1 MFTGLIEHLGTVSAI
16 VLDSGGCTL
25 TISDA
30 SPILGDCHVG
40 DSIAVNGACL
50 TVTKFNALEQG
61 GWFQVWLANE
71 TLERTDLGERI
82 VGDQLNLERAMA
94 PHVRFGGHFVQGY
107 VTIDGTSLTLTE
119 VDDVKRTFG
128 IMLIQHTQEKITLSK
143 KKIGAKVNIEVDMV
157 GKYVEK
163 SVSAALSGSGSG
175 EAHAHWKELIE
186 RVVEEVT
193 AKVNLSNVITF
204 HAVPPS
210 RPQSPFKVK
219 PPHPP
224 SSIISEPAFR
234 PKARRSS
241 SSPGA
246 ASSTVK
252 SIPRP
257 SSPFKPTAHSSTRS
271 AVDAHTSR
279 PKALRAAHGL
289 SRQRSL
295 TSTAEASSARARRG
309 SGSFQP
315 TPSTSTS
322 PHLPLDGPSSTATS
336 PPIRV
341 KAKVSSFA
349 KSNGASVPPIPLNSL
364 HPSSPPY
371 ATTRPIE
378 TRPRAPSVIDFGG
391 FVSTPSSPTTSVAPL
406 AIHPIT
412 TATSAANP
420 HRYVSRF
427 NQTMTRFQSLS
438 PPGTR
443 DLDNDLYFR
452 VAPKVD
458 PAAIPLPPQSPPV
471 STLSFSSQSS
481 QNTQGSCAS
490 GSTAPTPSSHF
501 LGTAL
506 ISGEQS
512 SPTLSSGSVL
522 EASDEASYSNPSRR
536 SLGSPT
542 AYPED
547 SDRKIRAE
555 AKSNRKIEDLEI
567 TNRSLLAI
575 NATLEATKHR
585 QANEIR
591 DLRRK
596 LRESRLM
603 LPPHT
608 FRAIKSSLGPEDVA
622 DDEDTDDSE
631 DDGDDDN
638 DGDGNEHDA
647 AFSRVKGIL
656 GDLLESGR
664 RALRAEPKD
673 FEGQSRGV
681 KVLSA
686 EESDEET
693 GPQRRRLPPL
703 RIAVSEDLAKG
714 GDRGEAVTGSD
725 EHGTGVL
732 PPITVTFS

>member
-1 MFTGLIEHLGTVSAI
+1 M
-16 VLDSGGCTL
+16 D
-25 TISDA
+25 
-30 SPILGDCHVG
+30 
-40 DSIAVNGACL
+40 
-50 TVTKFNALEQG
+50 K
-61 GWFQVWLANE
+61 
-71 TLERTDLGERI
+71 
-82 VGDQLNLERAMA
+82 
-94 PHVRFGGHFVQGY
+94 
-107 VTIDGTSLTLTE
+107 
-119 VDDVKRTFG
+119 
-128 IMLIQHTQEKITLSK
+128 
-143 KKIGAKVNIEVDMV
+143 
-157 GKYVEK
+157 GK
-163 SVSAALSGSGSG
+163 
-175 EAHAHWKELIE
+175 
-186 RVVEEVT
+186 VT

-219 PPHPP
+219 PLHPP

-234 PKARRSS
+234 PKARVSNSAAIAVERSS

-279 PKALRAAHGL
+279 PKALRTAHGL

-322 PHLPLDGPSSTATS
+322 PHLPLGGPSSTATS

-341 KAKVSSFA
+341 KAKVSRFA
-349 KSNGASVPPIPLNSL
+349 KSNGSSVPPIPLNSL

-378 TRPRAPSVIDFGG
+378 TRPRAPSVVDFGG
-391 FVSTPSSPTTSVAPL
+391 FVSTPSSPTTSTAPL

-412 TATSAANP
+412 TTTSAANP
-420 HRYVSRF
+420 HRYVSRI
-427 NQTMTRFQSLS
+427 NQTMARFQSLS

-443 DLDNDLYFR
+443 DLDNDLHFR

-501 LGTAL
+501 LSTAL
-506 ISGEQS
+506 ISGEQG
-512 SPTLSSGSVL
+512 SPTLSSDSVP
-522 EASDEASYSNPSRR
+522 EASGER

-542 AYPED
+542 AYPEE

-585 QANEIR
+585 QANEIQ

-596 LRESRLM
+596 LRESRLV
-603 LPPHT
+603 LPPRT

-631 DDGDDDN
+631 DDGDHEDG
-638 DGDGNEHDA
+638 GDGNEHDA

-656 GDLLESGR
+656 EDLLESGR

-673 FEGQSRGV
+673 FEGQTRGV

-686 EESDEET
+686 EEVRSWRGDAGDDVSTTHSAPTDAESDEET
-693 GPQRRRLPPL
+693 GPQRRRPPPF
-703 RIAVSEDLAKG
+703 RIAVSEDPEMPPKG

-725 EHGTGVL
+725 EHGTIL

>member
-1 MFTGLIEHLGTVSAI
+1 M
-16 VLDSGGCTL
+16 D
-25 TISDA
+25 
-30 SPILGDCHVG
+30 
-40 DSIAVNGACL
+40 
-50 TVTKFNALEQG
+50 K
-61 GWFQVWLANE
+61 
-71 TLERTDLGERI
+71 
-82 VGDQLNLERAMA
+82 
-94 PHVRFGGHFVQGY
+94 
-107 VTIDGTSLTLTE
+107 
-119 VDDVKRTFG
+119 
-128 IMLIQHTQEKITLSK
+128 
-143 KKIGAKVNIEVDMV
+143 
-157 GKYVEK
+157 GK
-163 SVSAALSGSGSG
+163 
-175 EAHAHWKELIE
+175 
-186 RVVEEVT
+186 VT

-204 HAVPPS
+204 HAIPPS

-234 PKARRSS
+234 PKARVSNSAAIAVERSS

-257 SSPFKPTAHSSTRS
+257 SSPFKPTVHSSTRS
-271 AVDAHTSR
+271 AVGIDVHTSR
-279 PKALRAAHGL
+279 PKALRAAHEL

-315 TPSTSTS
+315 TPSSSTS
-322 PHLPLDGPSSTATS
+322 PHLPLDGPSSTPTS

-349 KSNGASVPPIPLNSL
+349 KSNGSSVPPIPLNSL

-391 FVSTPSSPTTSVAPL
+391 FVSTPSSPTTSAAPL

-420 HRYVSRF
+420 HRYVSRI

-438 PPGTR
+438 PPSTR
-443 DLDNDLYFR
+443 DLDNDLHFR

-481 QNTQGSCAS
+481 QNTQGSCVS
-490 GSTAPTPSSHF
+490 GSTAPTPSSQF
-501 LGTAL
+501 LSTAL
-506 ISGEQS
+506 ISGEQG
-512 SPTLSSGSVL
+512 SPTLSSDSVP
-522 EASDEASYSNPSRR
+522 EASGEPSYPNPSRR

-603 LPPHT
+603 LPPRT

-622 DDEDTDDSE
+622 DDEDTDESE
-631 DDGDDDN
+631 DGSDHDDG
-638 DGDGNEHDA
+638 GDVNEHDA

-656 GDLLESGR
+656 EDLLESGR

-686 EESDEET
+686 EEVRSWRGDVGDDVSTTHSAPTDAESDEET
-693 GPQRRRLPPL
+693 GPQRRRLPPF
-703 RIAVSEDLAKG
+703 RVAVSEDPEMPPRG

-725 EHGTGVL
+725 ESGTGIL

>member
-1 MFTGLIEHLGTVSAI
+1 M
-16 VLDSGGCTL
+16 D
-25 TISDA
+25 
-30 SPILGDCHVG
+30 
-40 DSIAVNGACL
+40 
-50 TVTKFNALEQG
+50 K
-61 GWFQVWLANE
+61 
-71 TLERTDLGERI
+71 
-82 VGDQLNLERAMA
+82 
-94 PHVRFGGHFVQGY
+94 
-107 VTIDGTSLTLTE
+107 
-119 VDDVKRTFG
+119 
-128 IMLIQHTQEKITLSK
+128 
-143 KKIGAKVNIEVDMV
+143 
-157 GKYVEK
+157 GK
-163 SVSAALSGSGSG
+163 
-175 EAHAHWKELIE
+175 
-186 RVVEEVT
+186 VT

-234 PKARRSS
+234 PKARVSNSAAIAVERSS

-246 ASSTVK
+246 ANSTVK

-279 PKALRAAHGL
+279 PKALRAAHAL

-322 PHLPLDGPSSTATS
+322 PHLPLDGPSLTATS

-341 KAKVSSFA
+341 KAKVSRFA
-349 KSNGASVPPIPLNSL
+349 KSNGSSVPPIPLNSL

-391 FVSTPSSPTTSVAPL
+391 FVSTPSSPTTSAAPL

-412 TATSAANP
+412 TATSVANP
-420 HRYVSRF
+420 HRYVSRI

-501 LGTAL
+501 LSTAL

-512 SPTLSSGSVL
+512 SPTLSSDSVL
-522 EASDEASYSNPSRR
+522 ETSGEASSRR

-603 LPPHT
+603 LPPRT

-631 DDGDDDN
+631 DDGDDD
-638 DGDGNEHDA
+638 DGGDGNEHDV

-656 GDLLESGR
+656 EDLLESGR

-686 EESDEET
+686 EEVRSWRGDVGDDVSTTHSAPTDVESDEET

-703 RIAVSEDLAKG
+703 RIAVSEDSEMPPEG

>member
-1 MFTGLIEHLGTVSAI
+1 M
-16 VLDSGGCTL
+16 D
-25 TISDA
+25 
-30 SPILGDCHVG
+30 
-40 DSIAVNGACL
+40 
-50 TVTKFNALEQG
+50 K
-61 GWFQVWLANE
+61 
-71 TLERTDLGERI
+71 
-82 VGDQLNLERAMA
+82 
-94 PHVRFGGHFVQGY
+94 
-107 VTIDGTSLTLTE
+107 
-119 VDDVKRTFG
+119 
-128 IMLIQHTQEKITLSK
+128 
-143 KKIGAKVNIEVDMV
+143 
-157 GKYVEK
+157 GK
-163 SVSAALSGSGSG
+163 
-175 EAHAHWKELIE
+175 
-186 RVVEEVT
+186 VT

-234 PKARRSS
+234 PKARVSNNAAIAVERSS

-252 SIPRP
+252 SIPRS

-279 PKALRAAHGL
+279 PKALRASHEL

-315 TPSTSTS
+315 T

-349 KSNGASVPPIPLNSL
+349 KSNGSSVPPVPFNSL

-391 FVSTPSSPTTSVAPL
+391 FVSTPSSPTTSAAPL

-420 HRYVSRF
+420 HRYVSRI

-443 DLDNDLYFR
+443 DLDNDLRFR

-481 QNTQGSCAS
+481 QNTQSSCAS

-501 LGTAL
+501 LSTAL
-506 ISGEQS
+506 ISGEQG
-512 SPTLSSGSVL
+512 SPTLSSDS
-522 EASDEASYSNPSRR
+522 ASGEPSYPNPSRR

-603 LPPHT
+603 LPPRT
-608 FRAIKSSLGPEDVA
+608 FRAIKSSLSPEDVA

-631 DDGDDDN
+631 DDDGGDHDDG
-638 DGDGNEHDA
+638 GDGNEHDA
-647 AFSRVKGIL
+647 GFSRVKGIL
-656 GDLLESGR
+656 EDLLDSGR

-686 EESDEET
+686 EEVRSWRGDVGDDVSTTHSAPTDAESDEET

-703 RIAVSEDLAKG
+703 RIAVSEDLEMPPEG

-725 EHGTGVL
+725 EDSTGIL

>member
-1 MFTGLIEHLGTVSAI
+1 MS
-16 VLDSGGCTL
+16 
-25 TISDA
+25 
-30 SPILGDCHVG
+30 SP
-40 DSIAVNGACL
+40 S
-50 TVTKFNALEQG
+50 T
-61 GWFQVWLANE
+61 
-71 TLERTDLGERI
+71 
-82 VGDQLNLERAMA
+82 
-94 PHVRFGGHFVQGY
+94 P
-107 VTIDGTSLTLTE
+107 
-119 VDDVKRTFG
+119 
-128 IMLIQHTQEKITLSK
+128 
-143 KKIGAKVNIEVDMV
+143 
-157 GKYVEK
+157 
-163 SVSAALSGSGSG
+163 
-175 EAHAHWKELIE
+175 
-186 RVVEEVT
+186 
-193 AKVNLSNVITF
+193 
-204 HAVPPS
+204 VPPS

-234 PKARRSS
+234 PKARVSNSATIAVERSS

-257 SSPFKPTAHSSTRS
+257 SSPFKPTALSLTRAHSSTRS

-279 PKALRAAHGL
+279 PKALRTAHEL

-295 TSTAEASSARARRG
+295 TSTADASSARARRG

-315 TPSTSTS
+315 TPSTSSPS
-322 PHLPLDGPSSTATS
+322 PHLPLDGSSSTATS

-349 KSNGASVPPIPLNSL
+349 KSNGSSVPPIPLNSL
-364 HPSSPPY
+364 YPSSPPY

-391 FVSTPSSPTTSVAPL
+391 FVSTPSSPTTSAAPL

-412 TATSAANP
+412 TTTSAANP
-420 HRYVSRF
+420 HRYVSRITP
-427 NQTMTRFQSLS
+427 NQTMSRFQSLS

-443 DLDNDLYFR
+443 DLDNDLHFR
-452 VAPKVD
+452 VAQKVD

-481 QNTQGSCAS
+481 QNTQSSCAS

-501 LGTAL
+501 LSTAL
-506 ISGEQS
+506 TSGEQG
-512 SPTLSSGSVL
+512 SPTLSSDSVL
-522 EASDEASYSNPSRR
+522 EVSGEPSYPNPSRG

-603 LPPHT
+603 LPPRT

-631 DDGDDDN
+631 DNGDHDDDG
-638 DGDGNEHDA
+638 GDGNEHDA

-656 GDLLESGR
+656 EDLLESGR

-673 FEGQSRGV
+673 FGGQSRGV

-686 EESDEET
+686 EEVRSWRGDVGDDVSTTHSAPTDAESDEET
-693 GPQRRRLPPL
+693 GSQRRRSPPFQ
-703 RIAVSEDLAKG
+703 IAVSEDPGMPPLNG
-714 GDRGEAVTGSD
+714 GDTGEGVTGSD
-725 EHGTGVL
+725 EHGTGIL